1 MKILIIGSEGFIG
14 SNAVHYFR
22 RLGYRVFSAD
32 IVLKEEQGYSIINP
46 ELADFKKLFDR
57 QQYDICLNASGVA
70 KVQFSFNDPLL
81 DFTLNT
87 ANVFNIL
94 EAIRQYNV
102 DCKFINISSA
112 AVYGNPK
119 YLPIDENHPLN
130 PVSPYGWHKL
140 YSEKICTE
148 YANYF
153 GIATLSIR
161 VFSAYG
167 PGLKKQLFWDLYQK
181 SLSFDTI
188 ELFGTG
194 NETRDFIYID
204 DLLLALKLIIENAD
218 FKGEVINVANNFETS
233 VRDAALTFLDIIGF
247 KGKLVFNN
255 MAREGDP
262 LRWRADISKLQK
274 LGYHSQVD
282 LVTGLNKYFQWI
294 KESK

>member
-14 SNAVHYFR
+14 SNAVQYFR

-153 GIATLSIR
+153 GICTKNLC
-161 VFSAYG
+161 
-167 PGLKKQLFWDLYQK
+167 
-181 SLSFDTI
+181 
-188 ELFGTG
+188 
-194 NETRDFIYID
+194 
-204 DLLLALKLIIENAD
+204 LLI
-218 FKGEVINVANNFETS
+218 
-233 VRDAALTFLDIIGF
+233 
-247 KGKLVFNN
+247 
-255 MAREGDP
+255 
-262 LRWRADISKLQK
+262 Q
-274 LGYHSQVD
+274 
-282 LVTGLNKYFQWI
+282 
-294 KESK
+294 